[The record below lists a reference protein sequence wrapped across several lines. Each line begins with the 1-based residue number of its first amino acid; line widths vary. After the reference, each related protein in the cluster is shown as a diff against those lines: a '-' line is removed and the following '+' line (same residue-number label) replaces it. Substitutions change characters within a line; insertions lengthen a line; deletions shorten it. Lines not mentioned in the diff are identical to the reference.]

1 MNCKELLNIY
11 KKGCE
16 NIENKNINMK
26 YCSRILKIYFSH
38 CNNINKKNDIYTK
51 NDNFNTPT
59 KKKNDTK
66 YRNW

>member
-26 YCSRILKIYFSH
+26 YCAKILEI
-38 CNNINKKNDIYTK
+38 
-51 NDNFNTPT
+51 
-59 KKKNDTK
+59 
-66 YRNW
+66 